1 MKIKRYFSKLKN
13 TLMFAFLLLS
23 IVPLILLSLFFL
35 YSQSQDLSE
44 QSTAHLITV
53 RDTQQQQ
60 VINYF
65 QAKESEIRSFARS
78 ELGIATGG
86 KFYGLVAAFEHLGK
100 SSEEAQENAQ
110 NRYIKGS
117 GDILSND
124 IPVDSPN
131 YAESERYRLIH
142 KRYHHRYLDILL
154 HSDFSDILLVN
165 IDGTIVYSTNKDDN
179 YGTNLVSGKYQNSEL
194 ANTFRNISRMV
205 NDNPTQKISPVAF
218 SDFHNE
224 QGELVAWFASPIKEE
239 GYLHSFIIFK
249 LNNQHLTSL
258 INKFSINGMNT
269 LLTNKQS
276 TTRINIKDSEQNIQS
291 ESIQQAIHGFTS
303 VDSFIN
309 NQGNAALTAY
319 TPITVLGKVWALSI
333 ELPEEIAY
341 TRIYQLE
348 KIFFITLLIAIII
361 VIIASHYLSNSITAP
376 ILNLAWIAEHIA
388 AGDLT
393 KLVLGTDRDDE
404 IGRLAMSF
412 ARMKNSINDKL
423 LLINRQNDKLEN
435 NLTLIQQQNSDLQ
448 QTDKLK
454 DAFLATTS
462 HELRTPLHG
471 MLGIS
476 ETLMSGA
483 YGHLTIAQQH
493 QLSIIINSGQRL
505 SHLVDDLLDYHKMRY
520 GNLYLNKNAVDI
532 SAAIHLVLEL
542 SNHLL
547 EDKPLRIIN
556 QTPEKLPLVVAD
568 EQRLE
573 QVLYNLI
580 GNAIKYTNEG
590 KIVISCKEMDG
601 RIQVQVVDT
610 GQGLEIA
617 QLESLF
623 EPLSQPSE
631 GVSHSQQGA
640 GLGLSISR
648 QLIELMGG
656 TLLVSS
662 QPQLGTTFSFSLPL
676 ATEIEKQGHHFNLP
690 TPHFTAPDALKHI
703 VFTADL
709 LPENPDAS
717 LLIVADDD
725 AINLQVLVSF
735 LRLDGYR
742 VKTARNG
749 QETLDLIAQEK
760 PALLLLDV
768 MMPGMSGYQVSQ
780 TLRKQYSLSQLPI
793 IMLTALSQSQDRV
806 RGFEAGASDYV
817 NKPFN
822 QHELSARIN
831 AHIQASQSLQLA
843 QKNTLLTHNLQQQQS
858 IEVSLLETQQQLF
871 SLLENSPDGILCV
884 SKDQQ
889 VHFANHS
896 VAKILK
902 RTPTQ
907 LKHSHIDDIIVKRS
921 QNNPSNKQHDIDVY
935 IEGKVERLTASTIN
949 LPIQSGLQGLFI
961 FFIEDNYSAQRVIKL
976 ENAVDALSKFAF
988 DGDRET
994 LQQLKELGGEFTR
1007 LVDTAEGK
1015 GSDKKQLRREVL
1027 VELMVVTLKY
1037 WERESGQNKFQLAE
1051 DSQLW
1056 RVYLDRSTLQTRTLD
1071 KYMHLETLPKTPRW
1085 KTVLSTIEYV
1095 LTHCQ
1100 IETKER
1106 NKIENLRAQLQ
1117 KLLA

>member
-1 MKIKRYFSKLKN
+1 MV
-13 TLMFAFLLLS
+13 AFLFLS
-23 IVPLILLSLFFL
+23 IVPLTLLSLFFL
-35 YSQSQDLSE
+35 YSQSQDLSN
-44 QSTAHLITV
+44 QSNAHLITV
-53 RDTQQQQ
+53 RDSQQQQ
-60 VINYF
+60 IINYM
-65 QAKESEIRSFARS
+65 QAKEAEIRSFARS
-78 ELGIATGG
+78 ELGISTGG
-86 KFYGLVAAFEHLGK
+86 KFYGLIAAFEHLGK
-100 SSEEAQENAQ
+100 SSEEAKLNAQ
-110 NRYIKGS
+110 KRYIKGS
-117 GDILSND
+117 GDVLSNK
-124 IPVDSPN
+124 IPIDSPH

-142 KRYHHRYLDILL
+142 KRYHYRYLDYLL

-205 NDNPTQKISPVAF
+205 NAQPTHTPPPVAF
-218 SDFHNE
+218 SDFNNE
-224 QGELVAWFASPIKEE
+224 QGELVTWFATPIKEE

-269 LLTNKQS
+269 LLTDKQS
-276 TTRINIKDSEQNIQS
+276 TTRINIKGSKQNIQS
-291 ESIQQAIHGFTS
+291 ESIQQAINGFTS

-309 NQGNAALTAY
+309 SQGSAVLTAY
-319 TPITVLGKVWALSI
+319 TPITVLGQVWALSI
-333 ELPEEIAY
+333 ELSEEIAY
-341 TRIYQLE
+341 ARIHQLE
-348 KIFFITLLIAIII
+348 RIFFITLLIAIVI

-376 ILNLAWIAEHIA
+376 ILNLAWIAERIA

-393 KLVLGTDRDDE
+393 QLVLGTDRDDE

-412 ARMKNSINDKL
+412 TRMKNSMNDKL

-435 NLTLIQQQNSDLQ
+435 NLTLIQKQNSELQ
-448 QTDKLK
+448 LTDKLK

-483 YGHLTIAQQH
+483 YGQLTVAQQY
-493 QLSIIINSGQRL
+493 QLSIIINSGLRL
-505 SHLVDDLLDYHKMRY
+505 SHLIDDLLDYHKMRY
-520 GNLYLNKNAVDI
+520 GTLYLHKNAVDI
-532 SAAIHLVLEL
+532 SAAINLVLEL
-542 SNHLL
+542 SKHLL

-556 QTPEKLPLVVAD
+556 QTPDKLPLVLAD

-590 KIVISCKEMDG
+590 KIVISCKEIDG

-610 GQGLEIA
+610 GQGIESA

-623 EPLSQPSE
+623 EPLLRPSIE
-631 GVSHSQQGA
+631 NHNYQQGA

-656 TLLVSS
+656 TLFVSS

-676 ATEIEKQGHHFNLP
+676 ATEIEKEGRHFNLP
-690 TPHFTAPDALKHI
+690 TPHFSAPEALKHI
-703 VFTADL
+703 ILTADS
-709 LPENPDAS
+709 LPENPDAP
-717 LLIVADDD
+717 LLIVADDE
-725 AINLQVLVSF
+725 AVNLQVLVSF

-742 VKTARNG
+742 VKTARDG

-760 PALLLLDV
+760 PELLLLDA
-768 MMPGMSGYQVSQ
+768 MMPGMSGYQVCQ
-780 TLRKQYSLSQLPI
+780 MLRKQYSLSQLPI
-793 IMLTALSQSQDRV
+793 IMLTALSQSKDRA

-817 NKPFN
+817 SKPFN
-822 QHELSARIN
+822 QQELSARIN
-831 AHIQASQSLQLA
+831 AHIQASHSLQLA
-843 QKNTLLTHNLQQQQS
+843 QKNTQLAHNLQQQES

-871 SLLENSPDGILCV
+871 SLLEHSPDGILCV

-889 VHFANHS
+889 IFFANHS
-896 VAKILK
+896 VAKIFK
-902 RTPTQ
+902 RTPVQ
-907 LKHSHIDDIIVKRS
+907 LQHSHIDDIIVKRS
-921 QNNPSNKQHDIDVY
+921 QTHTTNKQHDIDVY
-935 IEGKVERLTASTIN
+935 IEGKVERITASTIN
-949 LPIQSGLQGLFI
+949 LSIQSGLQCLFV

-988 DGDRET
+988 DGDRDT

-1007 LVDTAEGK
+1007 LVDTAEGR

-1037 WERESGQNKFQLAE
+1037 WEQESGQNKFQLAE
-1051 DSQLW
+1051 NSQLW

-1095 LTHCQ
+1095 LTHCEC
-1100 IETKER
+1100 ETKER